1 MSDRVT
7 THGPIEDRTMP
18 AVVYALYLIGLVNGL
33 TILLGLVLAYALRGG
48 ASPAARSHYTFL
60 IRTFWLWFVWMLIA
74 AGLIFWG
81 AIFAIILVGLP
92 FLGLG
97 WAIFGLGHAW
107 FALRAVV
114 GVIYLA
120 RGEAYPRPRSWLL

>member
-1 MSDRVT
+1 MSDSMTWR
-7 THGPIEDRTMP
+7 PIEDRTMP
-18 AVVYALYLIGLVNGL
+18 AVVYALYLIGVVNGL
-33 TILLGLVLAYALRGG
+33 TVLLGLVLAYVSRGK
-48 ASPAARSHYTFL
+48 ASPAAASHYTFL
-60 IRTFWLWFVWMLIA
+60 IRTFWLWLVWMLIA
-74 AGLIFWG
+74 GALIFWG

-114 GVIYLA
+114 GVVYLA
-120 RGEAYPRPRSWLL
+120 RGEAYPRPLSWIL